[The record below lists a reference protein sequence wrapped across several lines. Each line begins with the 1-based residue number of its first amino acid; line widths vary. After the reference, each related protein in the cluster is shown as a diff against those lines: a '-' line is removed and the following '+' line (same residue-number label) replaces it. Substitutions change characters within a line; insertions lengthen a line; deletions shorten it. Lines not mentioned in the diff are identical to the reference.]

1 MPIDQTIPFPLV
13 ARTSRRHKRPMV
25 DPIFSNKRRR
35 LNRARAMRAPA
46 DSRWL
51 LDRMAEDLSD
61 RLSFMTLKVSN
72 ALIIGHGINQVAE
85 ILGAGANILQ
95 CDLASSPNGHLVADE
110 DRLPIADAGVDLVV
124 ACGMLDS
131 IDDLPGALILMRR
144 ALRPG
149 GLFLGAM
156 LGAGTLSAL
165 KGLIQTI
172 EAGSS
177 LPSAVRFHPQIDVRS
192 AGDLLF
198 RAGFSTPVADQDM
211 ISVDYGSFRALRND
225 IIGAG
230 AGNALSAL
238 RPMPRQLYDAARAEL
253 EAGCTEVFAPI
264 FLTGWGP
271 DTGEVKPAGPVK
283 GLGGAF

>member
-1 MPIDQTIPFPLV
+1 
-13 ARTSRRHKRPMV
+13 MV

-51 LDRMAEDLSD
+51 LDRMAEDLAD
-61 RLSFMTLKVSN
+61 RLSFMTLNVTN
-72 ALIIGHGINQVAE
+72 ALLIGHGARE
-85 ILGAGANILQ
+85 LAGTLGAEAALLQ
-95 CDLASSPNGHLVADE
+95 CDLAPAPKVHLVADE
-110 DRLPIADAGVDLVV
+110 DRLPIADASMDLVV

-156 LGAGTLSAL
+156 LGAGTLSGL
-165 KGLIQTI
+165 KGIIQTL
-172 EAGSS
+172 EASS
-177 LPSAVRFHPQIDVRS
+177 TLPSAVRFHPQIDVRS

-198 RAGFSTPVADQDM
+198 RAGFSTPVADQDV
-211 ISVDYGSFRALRND
+211 ISVNYGSFRALRTD

-230 AGNALSAL
+230 TGNALNS
-238 RPMPRQLYDAARAEL
+238 RQPMSRELYSRARAEID
-253 EAGCTEVFAPI
+253 AGHTEIFAPI
-264 FLTGWGP
+264 FLTGWAP
-271 DTGEVKPAGPVK
+271 DIGETKPAGPVK
-283 GLGGAF
+283 GLGGAL

>member
-1 MPIDQTIPFPLV
+1 
-13 ARTSRRHKRPMV
+13 MV
-25 DPIFSNKRRR
+25 EPIFSNKRRR
-35 LNRARAMRAPA
+35 LNRARAMRASA

-51 LDRMAEDLSD
+51 LDRMAEDLAD

-72 ALIIGHGINQVAE
+72 VLIIGHGVNQLAGA
-85 ILGAGANILQ
+85 LGADATILR
-95 CDLASSPNGHLVADE
+95 CELAPTPNVHLVADE
-110 DRLPIADAGVDLVV
+110 DRLPIADASVDLVV

-156 LGAGTLSAL
+156 LGAGTLSGL
-165 KGLIQTI
+165 KTVIQTV
-172 EAGSS
+172 EASSGSQ
-177 LPSAVRFHPQIDVRS
+177 SAVRFHPQIDVRS

-230 AGNALSAL
+230 AGNALSTL
-238 RPMPRQLYDAARAEL
+238 QPMSRQLYDAARAEVA
-253 EAGCTEVFAPI
+253 AGHAEVFAPI
-264 FLTGWGP
+264 FLTGWAP
-271 DTGEVKPAGPVK
+271 DAGEVKPAGPVK